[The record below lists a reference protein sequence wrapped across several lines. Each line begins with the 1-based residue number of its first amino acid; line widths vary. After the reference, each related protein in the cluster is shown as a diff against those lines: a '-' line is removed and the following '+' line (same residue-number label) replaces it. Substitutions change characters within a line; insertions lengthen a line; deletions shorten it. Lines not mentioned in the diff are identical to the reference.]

1 MAFVYTSEDIQ
12 RMNVTNIWK
21 NSIHIYKPN
30 NHNKKQ
36 QYELHATGYCDL
48 NGRKYVA
55 LRKETDATD
64 PKIREKLNIM

>member
-1 MAFVYTSEDIQ
+1 MEFVYTSGQIQ
-12 RMNVTNIWK
+12 SMNLTNIWK
-21 NSIHIYKPN
+21 NSIYIYQPN

-55 LRKETDATD
+55 LRKGTDTTD
-64 PKIREKLNIM
+64 PKIKEKFNLM